1 MIKYNRKL
9 NIATRGL
16 NKAFPNERTKKQI
29 NLVRAARSIGY
40 YDYMDYTIHRALRY
54 FIDD

>member
-29 NLVRAARSIGY
+29 NLVRVATMIIFNKMYRKAKKK
-40 YDYMDYTIHRALRY
+40 LKC
-54 FIDD
+54 

>member
-29 NLVRAARSIGY
+29 NLVRAARNY
-40 YDYMDYTIHRALRY
+40 NYMDYAIHRALRY
-54 FIDD
+54 FLDD

>member
-40 YDYMDYTIHRALRY
+40 PNYMDYAIHRALRY
-54 FIDD
+54 FLDD

>member
-29 NLVRAARSIGY
+29 NLVRVARSIGY
-40 YDYMDYTIHRALRY
+40 YDYIQ
-54 FIDD
+54 